1 MNWIFRP
8 MTDKVYAYIRDSDSP
23 DVSTDTQ
30 TLPTLH
36 QFPNIDNPQIPNK
49 EAATNQRPGNV
60 LINWITL
67 HLLPI

>member
-1 MNWIFRP
+1 

-60 LINWITL
+60 LIN
-67 HLLPI
+67 